1 MEAGTMG
8 DVKLQGSFV
17 AIVTPFKSGKLDLDA
32 YGELIDWQ
40 IEQGTHGIVPCG
52 TTGES
57 ATLSHDEHKQV
68 VEYAVKRVDGRVPVI
83 AGTGSNSTDETVMLT
98 RHAKETGA
106 DAALIITPYYN
117 KPSQEGLYR
126 HFKAVSDDVDIPIV
140 MYNVP
145 GRTAVNMTPETTA
158 RCAELKNVA
167 AIKEATADMTHAIR
181 ILELCGDKL
190 TLLSGDDFTV
200 LPFLACGGKGVISVV
215 ANIAPSDMAGLCNAY
230 FAGDMD
236 KARELQFKL
245 QPLNRAMFID
255 TNPIPV
261 KTAVGFMGRCNG
273 ELRLPLCPMSDAG
286 EEKLKIAMKD
296 YGLI

>member
-1 MEAGTMG
+1 MF
-8 DVKLQGSFV
+8 KGSFV
-17 AIVTPFKSGKLDLDA
+17 AIVTPFKDGNLDLDA

-40 IEQGTHGIVPCG
+40 IAEGTHGIVPCG

-57 ATLSHDEHKQV
+57 ATLSHEEHKQV

-83 AGTGSNSTDETVMLT
+83 AGTGSNSTDETIMLT
-98 RHAKETGA
+98 RHAKEAGA

-126 HFKAVSDDVDIPIV
+126 HFKAVADDVDIPIV

-145 GRTAVNMTPETTA
+145 GRTAVNMAPETVA
-158 RCAELKNVA
+158 RCAELKNVV
-167 AIKEATADMTHAIR
+167 AIKEATADMNQAIR
-181 ILELCGDKL
+181 IRELCGDNL

-200 LPFLACGGKGVISVV
+200 LPFMACGGMGVISVI
-215 ANIAPSDMAGLCNAY
+215 ANIAPADMAGLCNA
-230 FAGDMD
+230 FLSGDLEG
-236 KARELQFKL
+236 ARNLQYKL
-245 QPLNRAMFID
+245 QPLNRMMFID

-261 KTAVGFMGRCNG
+261 KTAVGMMGKCTG
-273 ELRLPLCPMSDAG
+273 ELRLPLCPMTAANDD
-286 EEKLKIAMKD
+286 KLKHALKG